1 MQWFHINKNC
11 NALASNGVFYKN
23 QRPNNQAGSRQDT
36 RIYFL
41 SLSQTRL
48 AVIFYFLLCLKGNKT
63 SVITSVIILITILFY
78 SFFYR

>member
-11 NALASNGVFYKN
+11 NALASNGIFYKN
-23 QRPNNQAGSRQDT
+23 QRPSNQAGSTQDT
-36 RIYFL
+36 RLYIL

-63 SVITSVIILITILFY
+63 SVITSVLSYFTH
-78 SFFYR
+78 SFIVNVS